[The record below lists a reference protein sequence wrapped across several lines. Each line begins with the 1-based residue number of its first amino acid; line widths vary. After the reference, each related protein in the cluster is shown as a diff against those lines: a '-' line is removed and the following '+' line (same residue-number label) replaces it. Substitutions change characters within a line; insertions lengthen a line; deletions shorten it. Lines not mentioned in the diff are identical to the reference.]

1 MSDFLTRVAERALGT
16 APRIDPQSASRY
28 SPSRLPFP
36 ESPLPETTKAAVSD
50 AAPIAP
56 SLDSYEQPAPRQLSR
71 PPMVMPLTEDAVAT
85 EPGPVPALNS
95 DGAPL
100 ELQAPAR
107 PLEPQSRSNAQGTQP
122 LELQSKSIAQRTQP
136 AETEPGSIAA
146 ERWGAEQL
154 DLDPIPDRPSVDPW
168 RAIIA
173 AEPSM
178 IADDDRAS
186 DFASGPLPGE
196 ELSRRSSD
204 GYASKSTEAAQS
216 REENEARAVSGP
228 VTKDRNT
235 ETKLGVAVESIRTG
249 TAPRDVAVAD
259 DRQPAAAVDPR
270 DARGAISADFIR
282 PATARVDNSN
292 YEQEG
297 KGEPTIRVTIGRV
310 EVRSAPPPAVV
321 QPVAPPSPKL
331 SLAEFLRQHNERR
344 R

>member
-1 MSDFLTRVAERALGT
+1 MRRERSPL
-16 APRIDPQSASRY
+16 SCSRNRLRKEL
-28 SPSRLPFP
+28 SRLKRNPDR
-36 ESPLPETTKAAVSD
+36 L
-50 AAPIAP
+50 
-56 SLDSYEQPAPRQLSR
+56 RR
-71 PPMVMPLTEDAVAT
+71 
-85 EPGPVPALNS
+85 
-95 DGAPL
+95 
-100 ELQAPAR
+100 
-107 PLEPQSRSNAQGTQP
+107 
-122 LELQSKSIAQRTQP
+122 
-136 AETEPGSIAA
+136 

-204 GYASKSTEAAQS
+204 GYASKSAEAAQS

-321 QPVAPPSPKL
+321 QPVRAAVSEVVSGRISAPTQR
-331 SLAEFLRQHNERR
+331 ET
-344 R
+344 